1 MNAFI
6 DLSEQEQVQELVKY
20 TGTLLKETPEFVADC
35 NAKIE
40 QGEMTAVLE
49 LLIKNSSAFYAGT
62 KDIESIFNSISR
74 LLCVYKPEESAAL
87 VQTLSS
93 SLASDTITGHE
104 LTRAKILGNLFNNLD
119 RASPARF
126 DCFYNLLSLAGR
138 AGYVQ
143 ALIGQF
149 SKIETWIQDWQISE
163 EQIRSLYRKVHE
175 VLLVA
180 GKGKEGCKYLFR
192 LLQTYENT
200 SGVTL
205 AAAKEDAIKLIVQ
218 SLGEPTTYEVDNVI
232 ALKAVAQLENEVAF
246 DLVKT
251 YAAGNLV
258 NFQDWLA
265 KHPGTLKNLGLDE
278 EGLTHKVRL
287 LNLAYICAGHRTVDF
302 ATIAKSLSIPV
313 DSIEEWIIDLIR
325 VGLVEAKVDQVNS
338 QVVVSR
344 SIHGTFEEDQWAVLK
359 SKLTGWQ
366 RNIKVVQRTLSKV
379 RIQMEEAAATR

>member
-1 MNAFI
+1 MMRHDPIHAATVTLQKELQVRALFRVPV
-6 DLSEQEQVQELVKY
+6 LSGGSG
-20 TGTLLKETPEFVADC
+20 TGIHTISPLAYV
-35 NAKIE
+35 
-40 QGEMTAVLE
+40 
-49 LLIKNSSAFYAGT
+49 
-62 KDIESIFNSISR
+62 ESR
-74 LLCVYKPEESAAL
+74 
-87 VQTLSS
+87 
-93 SLASDTITGHE
+93 
-104 LTRAKILGNLFNNLD
+104 
-119 RASPARF
+119 
-126 DCFYNLLSLAGR
+126 
-138 AGYVQ
+138 
-143 ALIGQF
+143 
-149 SKIETWIQDWQISE
+149 
-163 EQIRSLYRKVHE
+163 
-175 VLLVA
+175 
-180 GKGKEGCKYLFR
+180 KEGCKYLFR

-338 QVVVSR
+338 QVVVR
-344 SIHGTFEEDQWAVLK
+344 
-359 SKLTGWQ
+359 
-366 RNIKVVQRTLSKV
+366 
-379 RIQMEEAAATR
+379 